1 MDNGWRVAVVGAT
14 GVFGET
20 LIRVLEARES
30 AVAEFHAVASERSVG
45 KHVEFRG
52 DEYPVHALTAFDFS
66 KVDFALFAVPAE
78 IALQYAPLAAEAG
91 AVVVDAS
98 LAFAGDD
105 AVPMVAAEFN
115 PRALDD
121 FRDRQIVR
129 SPAPMAL
136 SLIAALAPIASAAG
150 LVEVTVAGYHA
161 VAGAGRGALDELAA
175 QCGQLLNGRPVPAP
189 GPVFTTRIAFNS
201 IALAGLLEA
210 DGRTEVERSV
220 ESDLRRLLGDA
231 GIAINYMAVWVPA
244 FYGDGAAVQLKLA
257 DPISG
262 AALEQLLAGVPG
274 LVATPGAAV
283 PTPANQGADQDDV
296 HLGRLRSSGGDDTG
310 HGFWL
315 VADNLRRTAN
325 NSVKLVEVLAR
336 DHF

>member
-1 MDNGWRVAVVGAT
+1 MNNGWRVAVVGAT
-14 GVFGET
+14 GVYGET

-30 AVAEFHAVASERSVG
+30 TVAEFHAVASERSVG
-45 KHVEFRG
+45 RHVEFRG
-52 DEYPVHALTAFDFS
+52 DEYPVHALAAFDFS
-66 KVDFALFAVPAE
+66 KVDFALFAVPASV
-78 IALQYAPLAAEAG
+78 AAQYAPLAAEAG
-91 AVVVDAS
+91 AVVVDSS
-98 LAFAGDD
+98 LAFAGDE

-129 SPAPMAL
+129 SPAPTAL
-136 SLIAALAPIASAAG
+136 SLIAALAPIAAAAG
-150 LVEVTVAGYHA
+150 LAQITVAGYHA

-189 GPVFTTRIAFNS
+189 GPGFSSRIAFNT
-201 IALAGLLEA
+201 IALTGLLEA
-210 DGRTEVERSV
+210 DGRTEVERVV
-220 ESDLRRLLGDA
+220 EADLRQLLGGA
-231 GIAINYMAVWVPA
+231 EIAISYTAVWVPA
-244 FYGDGAAVQLKLA
+244 FYGDGAAVQLTLDEA
-257 DPISG
+257 LS
-262 AALEQLLAGVPG
+262 AEALEQLLGGVPG

-296 HLGRLRSSGGDDTG
+296 HVGRLRATG
-310 HGFWL
+310 TDGRGHAFWL